1 MFPEF
6 YMSFI
11 VASLTLRSLIL
22 FEVCVF
28 LFFFFWYGVRERF
41 NFNLY
46 TFSCPDFPARMT
58 EMTVLSLL
66 YSLASFA
73 VD

>member
-28 LFFFFWYGVRERF
+28 LFFFFFGMVLE
-41 NFNLY
+41 NVSTS
-46 TFSCPDFPARMT
+46 TFT
-58 EMTVLSLL
+58 H
-66 YSLASFA
+66 LAVQTSQLE
-73 VD
+73 